1 MNLVF
6 SFIIELENATYQ
18 NSKNYFVIEKN
29 DSIVNFFINNFTKT
43 YKKPSIPTLIEIR
56 DSINKINEKQK
67 TYIKLRDTL
76 KIQDVAKFILNQ
88 KLYDIHIIYL
98 LSYISYNF
106 NLNFDVYCVV
116 KYSKS
121 FKDIML
127 FDLTPIYGNSMYGC
141 YPLLVIDNYY
151 IIGPRKIYV
160 LNRVSDFER
169 FPDELFSK
177 EVPELNFQMRGY
189 KIKLIKGKKVQL

>member
-1 MNLVF
+1 
-6 SFIIELENATYQ
+6 
-18 NSKNYFVIEKN
+18 
-29 DSIVNFFINNFTKT
+29 
-43 YKKPSIPTLIEIR
+43 
-56 DSINKINEKQK
+56 
-67 TYIKLRDTL
+67 
-76 KIQDVAKFILNQ
+76 
-88 KLYDIHIIYL
+88 
-98 LSYISYNF
+98 
-106 NLNFDVYCVV
+106 
-116 KYSKS
+116 
-121 FKDIML
+121 ML